1 MALAQQ
7 GRIKHAIKRVKFE
20 DIKFGQT
27 NVWKNRKNYSG
38 EELMDLVC
46 DVFPGSWLPYGSE
59 GMIEPAKEH
68 FKLVHIDSGRLD
80 YIETI
85 HRIHDGEIGNVL
97 AAHVYGNQG
106 GLWN

>member
-1 MALAQQ
+1 
-7 GRIKHAIKRVKFE
+7 
-20 DIKFGQT
+20 
-27 NVWKNRKNYSG
+27 
-38 EELMDLVC
+38 MDLVC

-85 HRIHDGEIGNVL
+85 HRWTQAFNKFNLQKTVNL
-97 AAHVYGNQG
+97 KLLPCQ
-106 GLWN
+106 LKKFRR